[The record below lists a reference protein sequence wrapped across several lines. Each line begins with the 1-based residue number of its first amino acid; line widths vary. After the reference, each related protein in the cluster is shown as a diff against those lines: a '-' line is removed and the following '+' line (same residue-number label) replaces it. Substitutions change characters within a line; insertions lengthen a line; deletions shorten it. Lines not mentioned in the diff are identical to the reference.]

1 MGILSILVQW
11 NCRIRM
17 EIEMKRTRL
26 MGRTLLVLA
35 LFAAVSLGLC
45 GRLFYLQVVKGDEY
59 RNYVLDNLIQK
70 TVIKAQRGT
79 IYDRN
84 MLQLAANSTTYRIF
98 ISPYDIDKATEKGEK
113 DYKDTEDA
121 QVISNHL
128 SKILKLDYETIYNK
142 TQKKNRKDETIAKN
156 VEKGIADQVRQ
167 FIEDYGYNKQI
178 HLEQTTTRYYPYK
191 SLAAQC
197 IGVMGTDGGLF
208 GLELQYNEQMSGTDG
223 LYISAK
229 NAMSENMPT
238 RYESYIDAEDGL
250 SVVTTLDVTI
260 QGILENQL
268 KETYYKSMAGNQVC
282 GVVMD
287 VNTGGV
293 LAMGVYPTF
302 DLNDPYTLV
311 GEYAEKLANCE
322 YEKGTKE
329 YNEYFWEQVYS
340 MWKNKTITDTYE
352 PGSTFKIITAAMG
365 MQENVIDE
373 KGYNCTGELNVA
385 GTTIHCH
392 KTGGHGSHPFA
403 YQLQQSCNPTMMMVA
418 AKLGTD
424 TFWRYFVDFGY
435 TEKTG
440 IDLPGEAAGINHAK
454 DRFNAVELAT
464 SSFGQTF
471 KTTVIQQITAISTVA
486 NGGHV
491 IKPHIVKA
499 LVDSDGNEVVSF
511 EDQTEK
517 RQILNS
523 SVCSELTKI
532 LAEGTIS
539 GVAKNA
545 YIPGYSIAAKTGTS
559 EKRDAEDETL
569 RIGSTVAF
577 GPTEDAKIAVLI
589 IVDEPGCEKKSGGT
603 VAAPYVGKVMEQTL
617 SYLGEERH
625 YSEEEM
631 AQLVVTLPSF
641 VYKNVDVAKQGLENL
656 GVTVEIVGN
665 GNKVLSQF
673 PEGGSQMSKNYGKVL
688 LYTYEEGSVEI
699 PDYDYGEVEVPNVLG
714 NTVTNAVAKLLAAG
728 FNVNI
733 QGNLN
738 SQAGSVPIV
747 DTQTGLG
754 EKLPYGTVILI
765 NCTHPNVEDQGHI
778 DNRNR

>member
-1 MGILSILVQW
+1 
-11 NCRIRM
+11 
-17 EIEMKRTRL
+17 MKRTRL
-26 MGRTLLVLA
+26 MGRTLIVLII
-35 LFAAVSLGLC
+35 FAAICLGLG

-59 RNYVLDNLIQK
+59 RDYVLDNLIQK

-98 ISPYDIDKATEKGEK
+98 ISPYDIDKATKKDEK
-113 DYKDTEDA
+113 DYATTEHA
-121 QVISNHL
+121 EVISEHL
-128 SKILKLDYETIYNK
+128 SNILSLDYDTIYQK

-156 VEKGIADQVRQ
+156 VEKKIADEVRQ
-167 FIEDYGYNKQI
+167 FIEDYGYSKQI
-178 HLEQTTTRYYPYK
+178 HLQETTTRYYPYK
-191 SLAAQC
+191 NLAAQC

-208 GLELQYNEQMSGTDG
+208 GLELQYNEKMSGTDG

-238 RYESYIDAEDGL
+238 RYESYIDAKDGL

-268 KETYYKSMAGNQVC
+268 EATYRNSIAGNQVC

-287 VNTGGV
+287 VQTGGI
-293 LAMGVYPTF
+293 LAMATYPNF

-311 GEYAEKLANCE
+311 GEYADKLANCT
-322 YEKGTKE
+322 YEKGSDE
-329 YNEYFWEQVYS
+329 YNEYFWELVYS

-373 KGYNCTGELNVA
+373 AGYNCKGELNVA

-392 KTGGHGSHPFA
+392 KSGGHGHQSFD

-418 AKLGTD
+418 AELGTD
-424 TFWRYFVDFGY
+424 TFWRYFIDFGY

-486 NGGHV
+486 NGGNV
-491 IKPHIVKA
+491 VKPHIVKA
-499 LVDSDGNEVVSF
+499 LIDSEGNEVVSF
-511 EDQTEK
+511 EDQVSK
-517 RQILNS
+517 RQILSNK
-523 SVCSELTKI
+523 VCTELTQI

-559 EKRDAEDETL
+559 EKRDAVDKSL
-569 RIGSTVAF
+569 RIGSTVAY
-577 GPTEDAKIAVLI
+577 GPTADPKIAVLI

-617 SYLGEERH
+617 SYLGEERK

-631 AQLVVTLPSF
+631 AQMVVTLPSF

-656 GVTVEIVGN
+656 GVTVEVVGN

-688 LYTYEEGSVEI
+688 LYTYQEGSIEI
-699 PDYDYGEVEVPNVLG
+699 PDYDYGDTEVPDVTG

-738 SQAGSVPIV
+738 SHAGSVPIV
-747 DTQTGLG
+747 DTQTGIG
-754 EKLPYGTVILI
+754 EKLPKGTVILL

-778 DNRNR
+778 DSQNE

>member
-1 MGILSILVQW
+1 
-11 NCRIRM
+11 
-17 EIEMKRTRL
+17 MKRTRL
-26 MGRTLLVLA
+26 MGRTLLILA
-35 LFAAVSLGLC
+35 IFAGISLGLC

-84 MLQLAANSTTYRIF
+84 MMQLAANSTTYRIF
-98 ISPYDIDKATEKGEK
+98 ISPYDIDKAANKSEK
-113 DYKDTEDA
+113 DYADTADA
-121 QVISNHL
+121 ELISERL
-128 SKILKLDYETIYNK
+128 SEILSVDYDTVFKK

-156 VEKGIADQVRQ
+156 VEKNLADQVRQ
-167 FIEDYGYNKQI
+167 FIEDYGYTKQI
-178 HLEQTTTRYYPYK
+178 HLEETTTRYYPYK

-208 GLELQYNEQMSGTDG
+208 GLELQYNKQMSGTDG

-250 SVVTTLDVTI
+250 NVVTTLDVTI

-268 KETYYKSMAGNQVC
+268 KATYIDSMAGNQVC

-287 VNTGGV
+287 VQTGGI
-293 LAMGVYPTF
+293 LAMGTYPNF

-311 GEYAEKLANCE
+311 GEYADKLDACE
-322 YEKGTKE
+322 YEKGTTE
-329 YNEYFWEQVYS
+329 YNEYFWELVYS

-365 MQENVIDE
+365 MQEDVIKPD
-373 KGYNCTGELNVA
+373 GYNCKGELNVA

-392 KTGGHGSHPFA
+392 KTSGHGQQTFA
-403 YQLQQSCNPTMMMVA
+403 YQLQQSCNPTMMTVA
-418 AKLGTD
+418 ADLGTEK
-424 TFWRYFVDFGY
+424 FWQYFVDFGY

-440 IDLPGEAAGINHAK
+440 IDLPGEASGINHAK

-491 IKPHIVKA
+491 VQPHIVKA
-499 LVDSDGNEVVSF
+499 LVDNEGNEVVSY
-511 EDQTEK
+511 EDQVNK
-517 RQILNS
+517 RQILS
-523 SVCSELTKI
+523 QDVCKELTTI

-569 RIGSTVAF
+569 RIGSTVAY
-577 GPTEDAKIAVLI
+577 GPTADPKIAVLI

-617 SYLGEERH
+617 SYLGEERT

-631 AQLVVTLPSF
+631 NQMVVTLPSF

-656 GVTVEIVGN
+656 GVTVEVVGN

-699 PDYDYGEVEVPNVLG
+699 PDYDYGEVEVPNVLN

-733 QGNLN
+733 QGNIN
-738 SQAGSVPIV
+738 SQAGSVPVV
-747 DTQTGLG
+747 DYQTGLG
-754 EKLPYGTVILI
+754 QKLPKGTVILI
-765 NCTHPNVEDQGHI
+765 KCNHPNVDDQGHI
-778 DNRNR
+778 DSHDG